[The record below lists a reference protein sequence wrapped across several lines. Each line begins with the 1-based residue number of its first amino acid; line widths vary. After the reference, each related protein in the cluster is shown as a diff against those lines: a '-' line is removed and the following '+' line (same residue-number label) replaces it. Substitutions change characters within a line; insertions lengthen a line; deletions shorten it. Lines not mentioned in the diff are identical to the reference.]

1 MIFIN
6 GLRVRVG
13 NEFINGCIDPYN
25 PLGLPPYT
33 IRVKF
38 KSGYTPTMGDA
49 QTLVD
54 ANENVWDIYNDLTR
68 FATHNGIWEK
78 DDNRRGGLKAA
89 AVTFLGR
96 KRDIKKYVD
105 IF

>member
-1 MIFIN
+1 MLN
-6 GLRVRVG
+6 
-13 NEFINGCIDPYN
+13 
-25 PLGLPPYT
+25 
-33 IRVKF
+33 IR
-38 KSGYTPTMGDA
+38 
-49 QTLVD
+49 
-54 ANENVWDIYNDLTR
+54 NVWDIYNDLTR

-96 KRDIKKYVD
+96 ERDIRKYVD